1 MKKLKAYFAQK
12 KQMRELTLDSLQ
24 KINQIIT
31 TITELT
37 DTIAAAA
44 NAFDT
49 EEVKSLLEGISQS
62 E

>member
-12 KQMRELTLDSLQ
+12 KQMRELTLDSLK

-49 EEVKSLLEGISQS
+49 EEVKSLLEGISQP

>member
-49 EEVKSLLEGISQS
+49 EEVKSLLEGINQS

>member
-37 DTIAAAA
+37 DTIAAVA

-49 EEVKSLLEGISQS
+49 EKVKSLLEGISQS

>member
-12 KQMRELTLDSLQ
+12 RQMRELTLDSLQ

-31 TITELT
+31 TVTELS

-44 NAFDT
+44 NAFNT
-49 EEVKSLLEGISQS
+49 EELKTLLEGINQA

>member
-31 TITELT
+31 TITELP

>member
-12 KQMRELTLDSLQ
+12 KQMRELTLDSLK

-49 EEVKSLLEGISQS
+49 EEVKSLLEGIRQP

>member
-31 TITELT
+31 TISDLAE
-37 DTIAAAA
+37 TIAAAA

-49 EEVKSLLEGISQS
+49 EEVKSLLEGIHPS

>member
-12 KQMRELTLDSLQ
+12 KQMRELTLDSLK

-44 NAFDT
+44 SAFDT
-49 EEVKSLLEGISQS
+49 EEVKSLLEGISQA

>member
-1 MKKLKAYFAQK
+1 MKKLKTYFAQK

-49 EEVKSLLEGISQS
+49 EEVKSLLEGINQS